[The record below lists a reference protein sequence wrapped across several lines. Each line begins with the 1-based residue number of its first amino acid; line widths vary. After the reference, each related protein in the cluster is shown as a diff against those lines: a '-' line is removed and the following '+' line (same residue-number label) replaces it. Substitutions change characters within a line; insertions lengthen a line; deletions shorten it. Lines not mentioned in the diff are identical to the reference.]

1 MKCGEQ
7 DECLKGARICYTC
20 AYIQE
25 ERQKRMQE
33 LPRDIIAQHALKG
46 MQSNDIP
53 LELVLLVRLQ
63 LMSKP
68 HLVETKCSYTKG
80 HGIVDQILVT
90 HQVVENVTD
99 IDITDV

>member
-7 DECLKGARICYTC
+7 DECLKDMLHLCLYSRRKT
-20 AYIQE
+20 E
-25 ERQKRMQE
+25 KE

-46 MQSNDIP
+46 MLSNDIP

-68 HLVETKCSYTKG
+68 HLVETKCSYRKG

-90 HQVVENVTD
+90 HEVVEQVTD
-99 IDITDV
+99 I